1 MHFVNTVDL
10 SKSLNLLKFSLESMT
25 VLLSS
30 YKQLQWNFD
39 LTKCQGTGKLV
50 RYIEVLFHTLHYYWD
65 DKYRTLYRGLRYIEV
80 RYIEVFSI
88 HYTITGM
95 KNIVRYTEDFAI

>member
-30 YKQLQWNFD
+30 SKQLQWNFD
-39 LTKCQGTGKLV
+39 LRKCQETGKL
-50 RYIEVLFHTLHYYWD
+50 
-65 DKYRTLYRGLRYIEV
+65 V

-88 HYTITGM
+88 HYTITGLI
-95 KNIVRYTEDFAI
+95 NIVRYTEDFAI